1 MTIDTSA
8 VRTSTVNPSS
18 VNTSTVNASS
28 VNTSPVNAS
37 SVDTSSAGA
46 PDVVVIGGGTGGY
59 STALR
64 AAALGLDVVLVER
77 DKVGG
82 TCLHRGCIPSKAL
95 LHAAE
100 LVDGITEA
108 RERWGVKATLDSV
121 DWSALVATRDDIV
134 ARNHQGVEAHLAHAG
149 VRVVRG
155 SARLTGPRTVRVE
168 ATGRI
173 EATGRVEGM
182 GRVEGTRA
190 DFVPG
195 VHDLTARRGIVLATG
210 SRPRTLPGLA
220 PDGRRVVT
228 SDDAL
233 FAPGLP
239 ASVLVLGGGAIG
251 VEYASFH
258 RSMGAEVTL
267 VEAADRIVPS
277 EDADVSRYLTRGLR
291 KRGIDVL
298 AGARLLDATVLE
310 NGVRARVRTA
320 RDETRTVEA
329 ERLLVAVGRT
339 PVTDG
344 LDLAA
349 AGLAADERGFV
360 VPADWARL
368 ETAVP
373 GIHVVGDLLPPPSP
387 GLAHA
392 SFAEGLLVAETLAG
406 RVSAPVDHRAVP
418 RVTYSSPQTAAVGL
432 SEAEARA
439 RGHEVDVNAM
449 PLTAVA
455 KGMVHGLGGLVK
467 VVTEA
472 GGGQVLGVHL
482 VGPNV
487 SEMIAE
493 SQLIVGWDAEPADV
507 ARHVHAHPTLSEAV
521 GEVFLTLAGRGL
533 HQR

>member
-1 MTIDTSA
+1 MTIDTG
-8 VRTSTVNPSS
+8 
-18 VNTSTVNASS
+18 VNTS
-28 VNTSPVNAS
+28 
-37 SVDTSSAGA
+37 
-46 PDVVVIGGGTGGY
+46 DVIVIGGGTGGY

-64 AAALGLDVVLVER
+64 AAGLGLDVTLVER

-82 TCLHRGCIPSKAL
+82 TCLHRGCIPSKAM

-100 LVDGITEA
+100 LVDGIAEA
-108 RERWGVKATLDSV
+108 RERWGVKATVDSV
-121 DWSALVATRDDIV
+121 DWGALVATRDDIV
-134 ARNHQGVEAHLAHAG
+134 ARNHKGVEAHLAHAG

-155 SARLTGPRTVRVE
+155 SARLTGARTVRVE
-168 ATGRI
+168 SA
-173 EATGRVEGM
+173 
-182 GRVEGTRA
+182 GTESA
-190 DFVPG
+190 PG
-195 VHDLTARRGIVLATG
+195 VHDLTARRALVLATG
-210 SRPRTLPGLA
+210 SRPRSLPGLD

-251 VEYASFH
+251 AEYASFH

-267 VEAADRIVPS
+267 VEAADRIVPL
-277 EDADVSRYLTRGLR
+277 EDADVSRHLTRGLR
-291 KRGIDVL
+291 KRGIDVQ
-298 AGARLLDATVLE
+298 AGARLLDAEPLE

-320 RDETRTVEA
+320 RGETRTVTA
-329 ERLLVAVGRT
+329 ERLLVAVGRA
-339 PVTDG
+339 PVTEG
-344 LDLAA
+344 LGLEA
-349 AGLAADERGFV
+349 AGLTTDERGFV
-360 VPADWARL
+360 VPEDWGRL

-373 GIHVVGDLLPPPSP
+373 GVHVVGDLLPPPSL

-392 SFAEGLLVAETLAG
+392 SFAEGLLVAETVAG
-406 RVSAPVDHRAVP
+406 LESPPVDYATVP
-418 RVTYSSPQTAAVGL
+418 RVTYSSPQTASVGL

-439 RGHEVDVNAM
+439 RGHEVDVDTM

-455 KGMVHGLGGLVK
+455 KGMVHGQGGMVK
-467 VVTEA
+467 VVAEA

-493 SQLIVGWDAEPADV
+493 SQLIVGWDAEPSDV

-533 HQR
+533 HQQ

>member
-1 MTIDTSA
+1 M
-8 VRTSTVNPSS
+8 
-18 VNTSTVNASS
+18 NTPQA
-28 VNTSPVNAS
+28 
-37 SVDTSSAGA
+37 VDTT
-46 PDVVVIGGGTGGY
+46 DVIVVGGGTGGY

-64 AAALGLDVVLVER
+64 TAALGLDVVLVER

-82 TCLHRGCIPSKAL
+82 TCLHRGCIPSKAM

-100 LVDGITEA
+100 LVDGIAEA

-121 DWSALVATRDDIV
+121 DWAALVATRDDIV
-134 ARNHQGVEAHLAHAG
+134 TRNHRGVEGHLAHAG

-155 SARLTGPRTVRVE
+155 SARLTGPRSVRVE
-168 ATGRI
+168 GVREDSAPGVSG
-173 EATGRVEGM
+173 AP
-182 GRVEGTRA
+182 
-190 DFVPG
+190 VPG
-195 VHDLTARRGIVLATG
+195 TLRGPAPGVRDLSARRGIVLATG
-210 SRPRTLPGLA
+210 SRPRTLPGLT

-258 RSMGAEVTL
+258 RSMGARVTL
-267 VEAADRIVPS
+267 VEAADRLVPL
-277 EDADVSRYLTRGLR
+277 EDADVSRHLTRGLK
-291 KRGIDVL
+291 KRGIDVQ
-298 AGARLLDATVLE
+298 AGARLLDAEVLDD
-310 NGVRARVRTA
+310 GVRAQVRTA
-320 RDETRTVEA
+320 RGEVRTVEA
-329 ERLLVAVGRT
+329 ERLLVAVGRV

-349 AGLAADERGFV
+349 AGLATDERGFV
-360 VPADWARL
+360 APADWRRL

-373 GIHVVGDLLPPPSP
+373 GVHVVGDLLPPPSP

-406 RVSAPVDHRAVP
+406 VVSAPVDYAAVP

-439 RGHEVDVNAM
+439 RGHEVEVNSM

-455 KGMVHGLGGLVK
+455 KGMVHGQGGTVK
-467 VVTEA
+467 VVAEA

-482 VGPNV
+482 VGPHV

-493 SQLIVGWDAEPADV
+493 SQLIVGWDAQPDDV

-521 GEVFLTLAGRGL
+521 GEAFLTLAGRGL
-533 HQR
+533 HQQ

>member
-1 MTIDTSA
+1 MDNSRDSGTA
-8 VRTSTVNPSS
+8 
-18 VNTSTVNASS
+18 
-28 VNTSPVNAS
+28 
-37 SVDTSSAGA
+37 
-46 PDVVVIGGGTGGY
+46 DVVVIGGGTGGY

-77 DKVGG
+77 DKIGG
-82 TCLHRGCIPSKAL
+82 TCLHRGCIPSKAM

-100 LVDGITEA
+100 LVDGFAEA
-108 RERWGVKATLDSV
+108 RERWGVKASLDAV

-134 ARNHQGVEAHLAHAG
+134 TRNHRGVEAHLAHAG

-155 SARLTGPRTVRVE
+155 SAHLTGQRTVRIE
-168 ATGRI
+168 GAREDLAPGAPDQHALGAHNPTTGARP
-173 EATGRVEGM
+173 ESAPRV
-182 GRVEGTRA
+182 RDVA
-190 DFVPG
+190 
-195 VHDLTARRGIVLATG
+195 ARRGIVLATG
-210 SRPRTLPGLA
+210 SRPRTLPGLQ

-239 ASVLVLGGGAIG
+239 GSVLVLGGGAIG

-267 VEAADRIVPS
+267 VEAADRIVPL
-277 EDADVSRYLTRGLR
+277 EDADVSRHLTRGLR
-291 KRGIDVL
+291 KRGIDVQ
-298 AGARLLDATVLE
+298 AGARLLDAEVLE
-310 NGVRARVRTA
+310 DGVRARVRTA
-320 RDETRTVEA
+320 RGESRTVEV
-329 ERLLVAVGRT
+329 ERLLVAVGRE
-339 PVTDG
+339 PVTEG

-349 AGLAADERGFV
+349 AGVGTDVRGFV
-360 VPADWARL
+360 APADWARL

-373 GIHVVGDLLPPPSP
+373 GVHVVGDLLPPPSP

-392 SFAEGLLVAETLAG
+392 SFTEGLLVAETLAG
-406 RVSAPVDHRAVP
+406 VESVPVDYAAVP

-439 RGHEVDVNAM
+439 HGHEVDVNIM

-455 KGMVHGLGGLVK
+455 KGMVHGQGGMVK
-467 VVTEA
+467 VVAEA

-482 VGPNV
+482 VGPHV

-493 SQLIVGWDAEPADV
+493 SQLIVGWDAYASDV
-507 ARHVHAHPTLSEAV
+507 ARHVHPHPTLSEAV
-521 GEVFLTLAGRGL
+521 GEAFLTLAGRGL
-533 HQR
+533 HQQ

>member
-1 MTIDTSA
+1 MTI
-8 VRTSTVNPSS
+8 
-18 VNTSTVNASS
+18 NTS
-28 VNTSPVNAS
+28 
-37 SVDTSSAGA
+37 
-46 PDVVVIGGGTGGY
+46 DVIVIGGGTGGY
-59 STALR
+59 GTALR
-64 AAALGLDVVLVER
+64 AASLGLDVVLVER

-82 TCLHRGCIPSKAL
+82 TCLHRGCIPSKAM

-100 LVDGITEA
+100 LVDGIAEA
-108 RERWGVKATLDSV
+108 RERWGVKATVDSV
-121 DWSALVATRDDIV
+121 DWGALVATRDDIV
-134 ARNHQGVEAHLAHAG
+134 TRNHKGVEAHLAHAG

-155 SARLTGPRTVRVE
+155 SARLTGPRAVRVE
-168 ATGRI
+168 GL
-173 EATGRVEGM
+173 
-182 GRVEGTRA
+182 RA
-190 DFVPG
+190 DAAPDGPG
-195 VHDLTARRGIVLATG
+195 SSASGAADFTARRAVVLATG

-267 VEAADRIVPS
+267 VEAADRIVPL
-277 EDADVSRYLTRGLR
+277 EDADVSRHLARGLK
-291 KRGIDVL
+291 KRGIDVQ
-298 AGARLLDATVLE
+298 AGARLLDAELLE

-320 RDETRTVEA
+320 RGEHRTVEA
-329 ERLLVAVGRT
+329 ERLLVAVGRV
-339 PVTDG
+339 PVTEGLG
-344 LDLAA
+344 LDA
-349 AGLAADERGFV
+349 AGLTTDERGFV
-360 VPADWARL
+360 VPADWSRL

-373 GIHVVGDLLPPPSP
+373 GVHVVGDLLPPPSL

-406 RVSAPVDHRAVP
+406 LPSAPVDYAAVP
-418 RVTYSSPQTAAVGL
+418 RVTYSSPQTASVGL
-432 SEAEARA
+432 GEAEARA
-439 RGHEVDVNAM
+439 RGQEVDVNTM

-455 KGMVHGLGGLVK
+455 KGMVHGQGGVVK
-467 VVTEA
+467 VVAEA
-472 GGGQVLGVHL
+472 GGGRVLGVHL

-493 SQLIVGWDAEPADV
+493 SQLIVGWDAEPSDV

-533 HQR
+533 HQQ

>member
-1 MTIDTSA
+1 MDMDT
-8 VRTSTVNPSS
+8 
-18 VNTSTVNASS
+18 
-28 VNTSPVNAS
+28 
-37 SVDTSSAGA
+37 VD
-46 PDVVVIGGGTGGY
+46 VIVIGGGTGGY

-64 AAALGLDVVLVER
+64 AAALGLDVVLAER

-82 TCLHRGCIPSKAL
+82 TCLHRGCIPSKAM

-100 LVDGITEA
+100 LVDGIAEA
-108 RERWGVKATLDSV
+108 RERWGVKASLDAV
-121 DWSALVATRDDIV
+121 DWPALVATRDDIV
-134 ARNHQGVEAHLAHAG
+134 TRNHRGVEAHLAQAG

-155 SARLTGPRTVRVE
+155 SARLTGPRTVRVQGSDSE
-168 ATGRI
+168 LAQ
-173 EATGRVEGM
+173 
-182 GRVEGTRA
+182 
-190 DFVPG
+190 G
-195 VHDLTARRGIVLATG
+195 VREFAARRGIVLATG
-210 SRPRTLPGLA
+210 SRPRTLPGLE

-267 VEAADRIVPS
+267 VEAADRIVPL
-277 EDADVSRYLTRGLR
+277 EDADVSRHLTRGLK
-291 KRGIDVL
+291 KRGIDVA
-298 AGARLLDATVLE
+298 AGARLLDAELLE
-310 NGVRARVRTA
+310 DGVRARVRTP
-320 RDETRTVEA
+320 RGETRTVEV
-329 ERLLVAVGRT
+329 ERLLVAVGRA

-349 AGLAADERGFV
+349 AGLETDARGFV
-360 VPADWARL
+360 EPADWGRL
-368 ETAVP
+368 ETAVD
-373 GIHVVGDLLPPPSP
+373 GVHVVGDLLPPPSL

-406 RVSAPVDHRAVP
+406 VESVPVDYAAVP

-439 RGHEVDVNAM
+439 RGHEVDVNTM

-455 KGMVHGLGGLVK
+455 KGMVHGQGGMVK
-467 VVTEA
+467 VVAEA

-482 VGPNV
+482 VGPHV

-493 SQLIVGWDAEPADV
+493 SQLIVGWDAYPSDV
-507 ARHVHAHPTLSEAV
+507 ARHVHPHPTLSEAV
-521 GEVFLTLAGRGL
+521 GETFLTLAGRAL
-533 HQR
+533 HQQ

>member
-1 MTIDTSA
+1 M
-8 VRTSTVNPSS
+8 
-18 VNTSTVNASS
+18 NT
-28 VNTSPVNAS
+28 
-37 SVDTSSAGA
+37 
-46 PDVVVIGGGTGGY
+46 PDVIVIGGGTGGY

-82 TCLHRGCIPSKAL
+82 TCLHRGCIPSKAM

-100 LVDGITEA
+100 LVDGIAEA

-121 DWSALVATRDDIV
+121 DWPALVATRDDIV
-134 ARNHQGVEAHLAHAG
+134 ARNHRGVEAHLAHAG

-155 SARLTGPRTVRVE
+155 SARLTGPRSVRVE
-168 ATGRI
+168 GVDGA
-173 EATGRVEGM
+173 
-182 GRVEGTRA
+182 
-190 DFVPG
+190 PG
-195 VHDLTARRGIVLATG
+195 VDGEPGAYDLSARRGIVLATG

-258 RSMGAEVTL
+258 RSLGADVTL
-267 VEAADRIVPS
+267 VEAADRIVPL
-277 EDADVSRYLTRGLR
+277 EDADVSRHLTRGLK
-291 KRGIDVL
+291 KRGIDVR
-298 AGARLLDATVLE
+298 AGSRLLDAEVLDD
-310 NGVRARVRTA
+310 GVRARVRTA
-320 RDETRTVEA
+320 RGETLTVEA
-329 ERLLVAVGRT
+329 ERLLVAVGRV

-344 LDLAA
+344 LDVAA
-349 AGLAADERGFV
+349 AGLTTDERGFV
-360 VPADWARL
+360 VPADWDRL

-373 GIHVVGDLLPPPSP
+373 GVHVVGDLLPPPSL

-392 SFAEGLLVAETLAG
+392 SFAEGLSVAEALAG
-406 RVSAPVDHRAVP
+406 VPSAPVDYAAVP

-439 RGHEVDVNAM
+439 RGHEVEANSM

-455 KGMVHGLGGLVK
+455 KGMVHGQGGMVK

-472 GGGQVLGVHL
+472 GGGRVLGVHL
-482 VGPNV
+482 VGPHV

-493 SQLIVGWDAEPADV
+493 SQLIVGWDAEPSDV
-507 ARHVHAHPTLSEAV
+507 ARHVHPHPTLSEAV
-521 GEVFLTLAGRGL
+521 GEAFLTLAGRGL
-533 HQR
+533 HQQ

>member
-1 MTIDTSA
+1 M
-8 VRTSTVNPSS
+8 
-18 VNTSTVNASS
+18 NTS
-28 VNTSPVNAS
+28 
-37 SVDTSSAGA
+37 
-46 PDVVVIGGGTGGY
+46 DVIVIGGGTGGY

-64 AAALGLDVVLVER
+64 AAALGLGVVLVER

-82 TCLHRGCIPSKAL
+82 TCLHRGCIPSKAM

-100 LVDGITEA
+100 LVDGIAEA
-108 RERWGVKATLDSV
+108 RERWGVKATLESV
-121 DWSALVATRDDIV
+121 DWPALVAARDGIV

-155 SARLTGPRTVRVE
+155 SARLTGTRTVRVDGVRE
-168 ATGRI
+168 SPVA
-173 EATGRVEGM
+173 
-182 GRVEGTRA
+182 GTDGGPA
-190 DFVPG
+190 PGVVHGSAPGVAPGSAPGVVDGPAHGVIGGPAAG
-195 VHDLTARRGIVLATG
+195 VHDFTARRGIVLATG
-210 SRPRTLPGLA
+210 SRPRTLPGLT
-220 PDGRRVVT
+220 PDGHRVVT

-233 FAPGLP
+233 FARSLP

-267 VEAADRIVPS
+267 VEAADRIVPL
-277 EDADVSRYLTRGLR
+277 EDADVSRHLTRGLK
-291 KRGIDVL
+291 KRGIDVQ
-298 AGARLLDATVLE
+298 AGARLLDAEVVE
-310 NGVRARVRTA
+310 DGVRARVRTA
-320 RDETRTVEA
+320 RGEVRRVQT

-339 PVTDG
+339 PVTEG
-344 LDLAA
+344 LGLAA
-349 AGLAADERGFV
+349 AGLTTDERGFV
-360 VPADWARL
+360 VPQDWNRL

-406 RVSAPVDHRAVP
+406 LASAPVDHAAVP
-418 RVTYSSPQTAAVGL
+418 RVTYSSPQTASVGL
-432 SEAEARA
+432 GEAEARA
-439 RGHEVDVNAM
+439 RGHEVDVNTM

-455 KGMVHGLGGLVK
+455 KGMVHGQGGMVK
-467 VVTEA
+467 VVAEA

-482 VGPNV
+482 VGPHV

-493 SQLIVGWDAEPADV
+493 SQLIVGWDAQPSDV

-533 HQR
+533 HQQ

>member
-1 MTIDTSA
+1 MD
-8 VRTSTVNPSS
+8 SS
-18 VNTSTVNASS
+18 
-28 VNTSPVNAS
+28 
-37 SVDTSSAGA
+37 
-46 PDVVVIGGGTGGY
+46 DVIVIGGGTGGY

-64 AAALGLDVVLVER
+64 AAALGLEVVLVER

-82 TCLHRGCIPSKAL
+82 TCLHRGCVPSKAM

-100 LVDGITEA
+100 LVDGIAEA
-108 RERWGVKATLDSV
+108 RERWGVKATLEAV

-134 ARNHQGVEAHLAHAG
+134 ARNHRGVQAHLAHAG
-149 VRVVRG
+149 VRVVAG
-155 SARLTGPRTVRVE
+155 HAHLTGARSVRVTDTDTRGGR
-168 ATGRI
+168 TGPHG
-173 EATGRVEGM
+173 E
-182 GRVEGTRA
+182 
-190 DFVPG
+190 PG
-195 VHDLTARRGIVLATG
+195 VRELTARRGLVLATG
-210 SRPRTLPGLA
+210 SRPRTLPGLE

-258 RSMGAEVTL
+258 RSLGAEVTL
-267 VEAADRIVPS
+267 VEAADRIVPL
-277 EDADVSRYLTRGLR
+277 EDADVSRHLTRGLK
-291 KRGIDVL
+291 KRGVDVR
-298 AGARLLDATVLE
+298 AGARLLDAEVLG
-310 NGVRARVRTA
+310 NGVRARVRGA
-320 RDETRTVEA
+320 RGETVTVEA
-329 ERLLVAVGRT
+329 ERLLVAVGRV

-344 LDLAA
+344 LDVAA
-349 AGLAADERGFV
+349 AGLATDARGFV
-360 VPADWARL
+360 VPADWDRL

-373 GIHVVGDLLPPPSP
+373 GVHVVGDLLPPPSL

-406 RVSAPVDHRAVP
+406 VPSPPVDYAAVP

-439 RGHEVDVNAM
+439 RGYEVETVSM

-455 KGMVHGLGGLVK
+455 KGMVHGQGGTVK
-467 VVTEA
+467 VVRAA
-472 GGGQVLGVHL
+472 GGRVLGVHL
-482 VGPNV
+482 VGPHV

-493 SQLIVGWDAEPADV
+493 SQLVVGWDAEPSDV
-507 ARHVHAHPTLSEAV
+507 ARHVHPHPTLSEAV

-533 HQR
+533 HQQ

>member
-1 MTIDTSA
+1 MTIDTGIT
-8 VRTSTVNPSS
+8 TS
-18 VNTSTVNASS
+18 
-28 VNTSPVNAS
+28 
-37 SVDTSSAGA
+37 
-46 PDVVVIGGGTGGY
+46 DVIVVGGGTGGY

-64 AAALGLDVVLVER
+64 AAGLGLDVTLVER

-82 TCLHRGCIPSKAL
+82 TCLHRGCIPSKAM

-100 LVDGITEA
+100 LVDGISEA
-108 RERWGVKATLDSV
+108 RERWGVKATVDSV
-121 DWSALVATRDDIV
+121 DWGALTATRDDIV
-134 ARNHQGVEAHLAHAG
+134 ARNHKGVEAHLAHAG

-155 SARLTGPRTVRVE
+155 SARLTGARTVRVE
-168 ATGRI
+168 SVGTNRAPGALT
-173 EATGRVEGM
+173 EASPGVRTES
-182 GRVEGTRA
+182 A
-190 DFVPG
+190 PG
-195 VHDLTARRGIVLATG
+195 VHDLIARRALVLATG
-210 SRPRTLPGLA
+210 SRPRTLPGLD

-267 VEAADRIVPS
+267 VEAADRIVPL
-277 EDADVSRYLTRGLR
+277 EDADVSRHLTRGLK
-291 KRGIDVL
+291 KRGIDVQ
-298 AGARLLDATVLE
+298 AGARLLDAELLE

-320 RDETRTVEA
+320 RGETRTVTA
-329 ERLLVAVGRT
+329 ERLLVAVGRA
-339 PVTDG
+339 PVTEGLG
-344 LDLAA
+344 LDA
-349 AGLAADERGFV
+349 AGLTTDERGFV
-360 VPADWARL
+360 VPADWNRL

-373 GIHVVGDLLPPPSP
+373 GVHVVGDLLPPPSL

-392 SFAEGLLVAETLAG
+392 SFAEGLLVAETVAG
-406 RVSAPVDHRAVP
+406 LESPPVDYAAVP
-418 RVTYSSPQTAAVGL
+418 RVTYSSPQTASVGL

-439 RGHEVDVNAM
+439 RGHEVDVNTM

-455 KGMVHGLGGLVK
+455 KGMVHGQGGMVK
-467 VVTEA
+467 VVAEA

-493 SQLIVGWDAEPADV
+493 SQLIVGWDAEPSDV

-533 HQR
+533 HQQ

>member
-1 MTIDTSA
+1 MDTA
-8 VRTSTVNPSS
+8 
-18 VNTSTVNASS
+18 
-28 VNTSPVNAS
+28 
-37 SVDTSSAGA
+37 
-46 PDVVVIGGGTGGY
+46 DVIVIGGGTGGY

-64 AAALGLDVVLVER
+64 AASLGLDVVLVER
-77 DKVGG
+77 DKIGG
-82 TCLHRGCIPSKAL
+82 TCLHRGCIPSKAM

-100 LVDGITEA
+100 LVDGVAEA

-121 DWSALVATRDDIV
+121 DWAALVATRDDIV
-134 ARNHQGVEAHLAHAG
+134 ARNHKGVQAHLAHAG

-155 SARLTGPRTVRVE
+155 SARLTGARTVRVE
-168 ATGRI
+168 G
-173 EATGRVEGM
+173 GD
-182 GRVEGTRA
+182 
-190 DFVPG
+190 DF
-195 VHDLTARRGIVLATG
+195 TARRGIVLATG

-267 VEAADRIVPS
+267 VEAADRIVPL
-277 EDADVSRYLTRGLR
+277 EDADVSRHLTRGLK
-291 KRGIDVL
+291 KRGIDVQT
-298 AGARLLDATVLE
+298 GARLLDAEVRE
-310 NGVRARVRTA
+310 NSVRARVRTS
-320 RDETRTVEA
+320 RGETRAVEA
-329 ERLLVAVGRT
+329 ERLLVAVGRA
-339 PVTDG
+339 PVTEG
-344 LDLAA
+344 LGLAA
-349 AGLAADERGFV
+349 AGLTTDERGFV
-360 VPADWARL
+360 VPARWDRL

-373 GIHVVGDLLPPPSP
+373 GVHVVGDLLPPPSL

-406 RVSAPVDHRAVP
+406 LPSVPVDYAAVP
-418 RVTYSSPQTAAVGL
+418 RVTYSSPQTASVGL

-439 RGHEVDVNAM
+439 RGNAVDVNTM

-455 KGMVHGLGGLVK
+455 KGMVHGQGGMVK
-467 VVTEA
+467 VVAEA
-472 GGGQVLGVHL
+472 GGGQVLGLHL
-482 VGPNV
+482 VGPHV

-493 SQLIVGWDAEPADV
+493 GQLIVGWDAQPTDV

-533 HQR
+533 HQQ

>member
-1 MTIDTSA
+1 M
-8 VRTSTVNPSS
+8 STEA
-18 VNTSTVNASS
+18 THT
-28 VNTSPVNAS
+28 
-37 SVDTSSAGA
+37 

-82 TCLHRGCIPSKAL
+82 TCLHRGCIPSKAM

-100 LVDGITEA
+100 LVDGIAEA

-121 DWSALVATRDDIV
+121 DWPALVATRDDIV
-134 ARNHQGVEAHLAHAG
+134 ARNHKGVEAHLAHAG

-155 SARLTGPRTVRVE
+155 SARLTGARTVRVE
-168 ATGRI
+168 
-173 EATGRVEGM
+173 
-182 GRVEGTRA
+182 
-190 DFVPG
+190 G
-195 VHDLTARRGIVLATG
+195 VHADSALAHADALHADAVQADSALGVRDFTARRGIVLATG
-210 SRPRTLPGLA
+210 SRPRTLPGLV

-239 ASVLVLGGGAIG
+239 GSVLVLGGGAIG
-251 VEYASFH
+251 AEYASFH

-267 VEAADRIVPS
+267 VEAADRIVPL
-277 EDADVSRYLTRGLR
+277 EDADVSRHLTRGLK
-291 KRGIDVL
+291 KRGVDVQ
-298 AGARLLDATVLE
+298 AGARLLDAEVLE

-320 RDETRTVEA
+320 RGETRTVEA
-329 ERLLVAVGRT
+329 ERLLVAVGRA
-339 PVTDG
+339 PVTEG

-349 AGLAADERGFV
+349 AGLTTDERGFV
-360 VPADWARL
+360 VPADWSRL

-373 GIHVVGDLLPPPSP
+373 GIHVVGDLLPPPSL

-406 RVSAPVDHRAVP
+406 LPSAPVDYAAVP
-418 RVTYSSPQTAAVGL
+418 RVTYSSPQTASVGL
-432 SEAEARA
+432 GEAEARA
-439 RGHEVDVNAM
+439 RGHDVDVNTM

-455 KGMVHGLGGLVK
+455 KGMVHGQGGLVK
-467 VVTEA
+467 VVAEV

-493 SQLIVGWDAEPADV
+493 SQLIVGWDAQPSDV
-507 ARHVHAHPTLSEAV
+507 ARHVHPHPTLSEAV

-533 HQR
+533 HQQ